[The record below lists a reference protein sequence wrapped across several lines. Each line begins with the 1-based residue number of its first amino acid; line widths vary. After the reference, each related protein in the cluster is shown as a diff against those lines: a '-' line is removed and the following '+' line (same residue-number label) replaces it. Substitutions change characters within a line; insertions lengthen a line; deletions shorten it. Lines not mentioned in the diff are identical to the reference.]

1 MRKSA
6 LVFIAVPWL
15 AAACSRPALRP
26 DTDVF
31 PPLEEPLTNATPAPS
46 APNLREGTLGAA
58 SDIEPKGALGSL
70 AAGTARGSGGSMHAR
85 AAVPPRA
92 PAATGGGAAPK
103 GAAAEL
109 DDTMDRVRPAPA
121 PPGAFFRSAQQASS
135 IAAGEWDD
143 NANYHEFQKWLG
155 TESSVPYRHV
165 DVSHRRFLVVRDES
179 GKAVPGCR
187 VEVTGDQG
195 AHASFLTGPSGRA
208 LFFPRAEG
216 FDDGGA
222 SATATCEG
230 ERITRDVPLG
240 DSDGVVDL
248 RLPVSR
254 TLPAVRTIDV
264 AFILDTTGSMGEEI
278 QSVKATIAKVAAG
291 LGQKDVE
298 VRIGLVEYEDRS
310 DSFVTRVYPFTGD
323 VKGFAEEVS
332 GLSAAGGGDT
342 PESVNEGIHVA
353 LTGLDWQSAS
363 VGRFAFLIGDAPPH
377 LDYAQDFSYA
387 ADMKNAA
394 HRGIQIFT
402 IAASGMDDLGQVV
415 WRQIAQY
422 TNGANMF
429 VLRGGAGPRSVGG
442 GDPKSSCGGT
452 HTSYSSGNLD
462 ALILGKIAGELQAL
476 NADPMKLAGLHE
488 DENVKPCDQRVVM
501 K

>member
-1 MRKSA
+1 MGK
-6 LVFIAVPWL
+6 
-15 AAACSRPALRP
+15 
-26 DTDVF
+26 
-31 PPLEEPLTNATPAPS
+31 
-46 APNLREGTLGAA
+46 
-58 SDIEPKGALGSL
+58 
-70 AAGTARGSGGSMHAR
+70 AAGVARAPEERAMHAR
-85 AAVPPRA
+85 ADAPPHVR
-92 PAATGGGAAPK
+92 PSMGGGGAFK
-103 GAAAEL
+103 METTEL
-109 DDTMDRVRPAPA
+109 DEAKDRALAPPAPA
-121 PPGAFFRSAQQASS
+121 GAFFRSSQQASS

-155 TESSVPYRHV
+155 TEARVPYRHV

-187 VEVTGDQG
+187 IEVTGDQG

-208 LFFPRAEG
+208 LFFPHAEG
-216 FDDGGA
+216 FGDGAA
-222 SATATCEG
+222 SATASCSG
-230 ERITRDVPLG
+230 GQVTRDVPLG
-240 DSDGVVDL
+240 DGDGVVDL
-248 RLPVSR
+248 QLPVSR
-254 TLPAVRTIDV
+254 ALPSLRTIDV

-278 QSVKATIAKVAAG
+278 QSVKTTIAKVAAG

-298 VRIGLVEYEDRS
+298 VRIGLVEYKDRS

-332 GLSAAGGGDT
+332 DLSAAGGGDT

-377 LDYAQDFSYA
+377 LDYPHDFSYA

-429 VLRGGAGPRSVGG
+429 VLRGGAGPQSVGG

-488 DENVKPCDQRVVM
+488 DENVKPCDQRVVL